1 LPPALPAEADYPLL
15 ALLGTVVG
23 ERTRIAVFLDE
34 ASKDIVHLRVG
45 QERAGWTLRS
55 VHGRKVDF
63 VRDGRIA
70 TLFLK
75 RDADEQLPAN
85 PPVDVAASS
94 NPDIASYRA
103 ALHQRRGR

>member
-1 LPPALPAEADYPLL
+1 LL
-15 ALLGTVVG
+15 AVVMLGAAQAERTVVG

-55 VHGRKVDF
+55 VHSRKVDF
-63 VRDGRIA
+63 MRDTRIA

-75 RDADEQLPAN
+75 REVDDQLPAKL
-85 PPVDVAASS
+85 PVDVAASS
-94 NPDIASYRA
+94 T
-103 ALHQRRGR
+103 ALNQRRGR